1 MTTKSLAGGDSGAE
15 TSAQLRGK
23 VESES
28 IPQALR
34 RRIEGAVEALGG
46 RVTVGDVAA
55 RAGASLEDT
64 ERTLNALAAD
74 SQGVLQVGMSFQ
86 PQMSAHHCKNHCVPV
101 VQLLLCRHVQQDEE
115 CKSDT
120 ICGCRPGVR
129 FWGCL
134 VRFATKLQ
142 VHHPGPLMAAEA
154 GARPCQSQGSSRL
167 CCASEFWHCACG
179 IHRPGVAYHHCHF
192 DSQQQQ

>member
-1 MTTKSLAGGDSGAE
+1 MDEPKSLAGGDSGTE

-74 SQGVLQVGMSFQ
+74 SQGVLQVGTTFHTLDGSFVVCNRMSSVRVTLLWL
-86 PQMSAHHCKNHCVPV
+86 PRRCQMPGMSCTCCHKISSPSFRAAH
-101 VQLLLCRHVQQDEE
+101 
-115 CKSDT
+115 
-120 ICGCRPGVR
+120 GC
-129 FWGCL
+129 
-134 VRFATKLQ
+134 
-142 VHHPGPLMAAEA
+142 
-154 GARPCQSQGSSRL
+154 
-167 CCASEFWHCACG
+167 
-179 IHRPGVAYHHCHF
+179 
-192 DSQQQQ
+192 

>member
-1 MTTKSLAGGDSGAE
+1 MDDLESLAGGDSGAE

-34 RRIEGAVEALGG
+34 RRVEGAVEALGG

-74 SQGVLQVGMSFQ
+74 SQGVLQVGRSFHI
-86 PQMSAHHCKNHCVPV
+86 SSSLVTSCVPSV
-101 VQLLLCRHVQQDEE
+101 LLLLCCHAQQDEQCE
-115 CKSDT
+115 SCT
-120 ICGCRPGVR
+120 ACGCHAGVR
-129 FWGCL
+129 CWGCP
-134 VRFATKLQ
+134 VRAATKFQ

-154 GARPCQSQGSSRL
+154 
-167 CCASEFWHCACG
+167 
-179 IHRPGVAYHHCHF
+179 
-192 DSQQQQ
+192 